1 MRGAAQARAEG
12 HVAKAAS
19 PPSRLA
25 IRAERRHASRSQ
37 VSKSACI
44 KQRTPRTS
52 SCAACGILSVLTQ
65 WGATLVIKLKG
76 GDISS
81 PDLLRYRF

>member
-25 IRAERRHASRSQ
+25 IRAERHASAVAVSCRSDTVASRSHRCQ
-37 VSKSACI
+37 SPQSRAQRADWGGTPHPSA
-44 KQRTPRTS
+44 
-52 SCAACGILSVLTQ
+52 
-65 WGATLVIKLKG
+65 
-76 GDISS
+76 
-81 PDLLRYRF
+81 